1 MNDSKVITSN
11 LIIISTAYLIIGVV
25 ISIQL
30 VIFFYLSVE
39 NTFYQSILKGE
50 VLLLFLL
57 NLVSLKVLKVPPF
70 HLFNIFLYLFF
81 LFLLGRV
88 FLDIVGYGDFGH
100 TNIFSTYVQSD
111 NVKNR
116 ALLNLIIALYSVQ
129 IGALIAFSINPMRQN
144 INVLQTKKSWLA
156 ISGIVAII
164 LFPFLSFYIIKKV
177 LFVIQHGYFELQK
190 GEAGVKGFS
199 HFVLEQ
205 FIWTFLAL
213 FLASI
218 PTKRG
223 FYKILGFIILPLLLL
238 QILTGVRGA
247 SMTMV
252 LIVFWYYIYIYDVQ
266 ISWKRVLF
274 LLLFAVFF
282 LLAIQTYRVDNSNFS
297 SIFNPVMLRS
307 FLYSQG
313 YTINTLMYSIEYES
327 ILVPNY
333 SLKNLFSGIYELY
346 DKASIRFQNMPEL
359 NFFEK
364 TDKYAYS
371 GFILSRQVNF
381 TKFAEGQSMGTSY
394 ITELFLYGKEWAQL
408 IGGLLFGFVFV
419 SMTEN
424 LKKNH
429 IGLAILILLM
439 PNIIYLPRY
448 AMFGF
453 LANNIFK
460 IILLVFTV
468 AIFRTFKRN
477 RTK

>member
-333 SLKNLFSGIYELY
+333 SLKNLFSG
-346 DKASIRFQNMPEL
+346 
-359 NFFEK
+359 
-364 TDKYAYS
+364 
-371 GFILSRQVNF
+371 
-381 TKFAEGQSMGTSY
+381 
-394 ITELFLYGKEWAQL
+394 
-408 IGGLLFGFVFV
+408 
-419 SMTEN
+419 
-424 LKKNH
+424 
-429 IGLAILILLM
+429 
-439 PNIIYLPRY
+439 
-448 AMFGF
+448 
-453 LANNIFK
+453 
-460 IILLVFTV
+460 
-468 AIFRTFKRN
+468 
-477 RTK
+477 